1 MIGGENFVENFLLL
15 ISATLF
21 LSYISNLFYTK
32 TRIPDI
38 VWLLGFGY
46 ILGPLLN
53 FFPKQTFIDL
63 FPMLILITISI
74 FSFDTGINV
83 DISGV
88 MKAVIKA
95 LTLTIVTFVTISV
108 VVGLCLTLL
117 LPSKFG
123 ILDGLLLGAMV
134 GGLGGISVT
143 GILDQLK
150 SLIPF
155 IESEGIVLNLES
167 TFSDPIKVVACITL
181 IRMITSP
188 GLTLEGGMK
197 DIVFTFTIS
206 VIFGLAIGLIWA
218 EVLNLLWGR
227 PFNYMMTV
235 AVLFPIYI
243 TSETVAGSGGGPIT
257 ALVFGLT
264 ITNYRYVSRKLG
276 SSRRVRV
283 DKRRIREFN
292 QEITFLI
299 KAFFFVYLGLTV
311 ELTLQHTLIGLGIV
325 ALMLVVR
332 FAVASG
338 IGSFLNFS
346 FGEKVLS
353 RTIFL
358 QGASALVLSQLPELL
373 DIEGVFVDP
382 KIFQNICYPI
392 VFITI
397 IFVSIF
403 GPVLAKRQLR
413 AL

>member
-1 MIGGENFVENFLLL
+1 
-15 ISATLF
+15 
-21 LSYISNLFYTK
+21 
-32 TRIPDI
+32 
-38 VWLLGFGY
+38 
-46 ILGPLLN
+46 
-53 FFPKQTFIDL
+53 
-63 FPMLILITISI
+63 MLILITVSI

-88 MKAVIKA
+88 MKGVIKA
-95 LTLTIVTFVTISV
+95 LTLTFATFISITIII
-108 VVGLCLTLL
+108 GLCLTIL
-117 LPSKFG
+117 LPNRFSF
-123 ILDGLLLGAMV
+123 LEGLLLGAMV

-181 IRMITSP
+181 IRMIISP

-206 VIFGLAIGLIWA
+206 AIFGLAIGLLWA

-235 AVLFPIYI
+235 AALFPIYI
-243 TSETVAGSGGGPIT
+243 TSELVAGSGGGPIT

-311 ELTLQHTLIGLGIV
+311 ELTLQHTLIGLGLV
-325 ALMLVVR
+325 ALMLAIR

-338 IGSFLNFS
+338 IGSVLNFT

-373 DIEGVFVDP
+373 DTEGVFVDP
-382 KIFQNICYPI
+382 RIFQNICYPI